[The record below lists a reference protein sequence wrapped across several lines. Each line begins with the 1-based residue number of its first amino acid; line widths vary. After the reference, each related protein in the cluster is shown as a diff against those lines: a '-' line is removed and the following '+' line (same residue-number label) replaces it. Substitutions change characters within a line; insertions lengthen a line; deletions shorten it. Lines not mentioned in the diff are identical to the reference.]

1 MWPHSLSKFRLGLL
15 GVMCLASGPLAN
27 DANADFELAK
37 VCPAGF
43 VLSAE
48 GGCELRTLYDGYSSP
63 HDSGVGGPRAGLP
76 DIRDGFSPEVIDLGR
91 YLFFDPVLSGDN
103 TVACSSCHDPD
114 YGFADGRG
122 RALGINGETLERSAP
137 SLWNIGFFD
146 TLLWDGSKTTL
157 ETQLLGPLYSTN
169 EMGNTPEQ
177 LLVDLSSNEIYLQLF
192 ADAFGTPD
200 IRLNQVYT
208 ALSAFE
214 ASLVSLNSRYD
225 FYAHG
230 IHDSLSPSELEGLNV
245 FRSFVSRCG
254 ECHTPPLFS
263 NQEIAIIG
271 VPEPEGRPFD
281 PGAGATSGI
290 PSQRGGFRVPSLRNI
305 AKTAPY
311 MHQGNFKTLRDTV
324 AFYNGG
330 RGHAVPESENLL
342 IHWHIW
348 EPNLRDEELD
358 RLVDFLHALTDEGFM
373 PVIPERVPSGL
384 APGRARQLEHEY
396 GWGESSQTEQRQQ
409 THSLQMHPLQ
419 MQQQQKHHLQ
429 KHQREQHRKHLTS
442 RAE

>member
-1 MWPHSLSKFRLGLL
+1 MWFLSLSKFGARLLPLL
-15 GVMCLASGPLAN
+15 WLIYATT
-27 DANADFELAK
+27 AK
-37 VCPAGF
+37 SETREFSLVDNCPAGF
-43 VLSAE
+43 KINEQLVCKLDS
-48 GGCELRTLYDGYSSP
+48 LYNHYGSP
-63 HDSGVGGPRAGLP
+63 HNSGVGGPRAGLP
-76 DIRDGFSPEVIDLGR
+76 ELRDGFSPQVIDLGR
-91 YLFFDPVLSGDN
+91 YLFFDPLLSGDN
-103 TVACSSCHDPD
+103 TIACSSCHDPD
-114 YGFADGRG
+114 HGFADGRG
-122 RALGINGETLERSAP
+122 RAVGIKGVSLNRSAP

-146 TLLWDGSKTTL
+146 TLLWDGSKASL
-157 ETQLLGPLYSTN
+157 ETQLLGPLYASN

-177 LLVDLSSNEIYLQLF
+177 LLKDLSSNATYRRLF
-192 ADAFGTPD
+192 SDAFGTPG
-200 IRLNQVYT
+200 INLEQVYT

-214 ASLVSLNSRYD
+214 ASLISLNSRYD

-230 IHDSLSPSELEGLNV
+230 LHNSLSPSELEGLNV

-271 VPEPEGRPFD
+271 VPEPKGRPFD

-290 PSQRGGFRVPSLRNI
+290 PSQHGGFRVPSLRNI

-330 RGHAVPESENLL
+330 RGHAVPKDENLL

-373 PVIPERVPSGL
+373 PRIPERVPSGL
-384 APGRARQLEHEY
+384 TPGRVINRQ
-396 GWGESSQTEQRQQ
+396 
-409 THSLQMHPLQ
+409 
-419 MQQQQKHHLQ
+419 K
-429 KHQREQHRKHLTS
+429 LTS
-442 RAE
+442 RSQ

>member
-1 MWPHSLSKFRLGLL
+1 MCRPMWPHSLSNASLGLL
-15 GVMCLASGPLAN
+15 VVMWLAPVTQANTDFVLA
-27 DANADFELAK
+27 E

-43 VLSAE
+43 VLSADS
-48 GGCELRTLYDGYSSP
+48 GCELRTLYDGYSSP

-76 DIRDGFSPEVIDLGR
+76 DIRDGFSPAVIDLGR

-103 TVACSSCHDPD
+103 TIACSSCHDPD
-114 YGFADGRG
+114 HGFADGRG
-122 RALGINGETLERSAP
+122 RARGINGAILERSAP

-157 ETQLLGPLYSTN
+157 ETQLLGPLYSPN

-177 LLVDLSSNEIYLQLF
+177 LLADLSSNEIYQQLF
-192 ADAFGTPD
+192 ADAFGTPNV
-200 IRLNQVYT
+200 RLDQVYT

-311 MHQGNFKTLRDTV
+311 MHQGNFETLRDTV
-324 AFYNGG
+324 GFYNDG
-330 RGHAVPESENLL
+330 RGHAVPENENLL

-373 PVIPERVPSGL
+373 PAIPERVPSGL
-384 APGRARQLEHEY
+384 TPGRAMHLEQQHGNEERFQQERFRQ
-396 GWGESSQTEQRQQ
+396 
-409 THSLQMHPLQ
+409 SLL
-419 MQQQQKHHLQ
+419 QQKRQ
-429 KHQREQHRKHLTS
+429 VRHQ
-442 RAE
+442 

>member
-1 MWPHSLSKFRLGLL
+1 MVMWLAPVTMANDITTEFS
-15 GVMCLASGPLAN
+15 LAS
-27 DANADFELAK
+27 

-43 VLSAE
+43 VLSDSS
-48 GGCELRTLYDGYSSP
+48 GCELHTLYDGYSSP

-76 DIRDGFSPEVIDLGR
+76 ELRDGFSPKVIDLGR
-91 YLFFDPVLSGDN
+91 YLFFDPLLSGDN
-103 TVACSSCHDPD
+103 TIACSSCHDPD
-114 YGFADGRG
+114 YGFADGLG
-122 RALGINGETLERSAP
+122 RARGINGATLERSAP

-146 TLLWDGSKTTL
+146 TLLWDGSKTSL
-157 ETQLLGPLYSTN
+157 ETQLLGPLYAPN
-169 EMGNTPEQ
+169 EMGNTPEK
-177 LLVDLSSNEIYLQLF
+177 LLSDLSSNATYLQLF
-192 ADAFGTPD
+192 SEAFGTPD
-200 IRLNQVYT
+200 ITLNQVYT

-281 PGAGATSGI
+281 PGAEATSGI
-290 PSQRGGFRVPSLRNI
+290 PGQRGGFRVPSLRNI
-305 AKTAPY
+305 ARTAPY

-330 RGHAVPESENLL
+330 RGHAVPEGEKLL

-358 RLVDFLHALTDEGFM
+358 RLVDFLHALTDEGFL
-373 PVIPERVPSGL
+373 PVIPEQVPSGL
-384 APGRARQLEHEY
+384 TPGRVRQNI
-396 GWGESSQTEQRQQ
+396 QRYSDGPR
-409 THSLQMHPLQ
+409 H
-419 MQQQQKHHLQ
+419 QQQGHQEKH
-429 KHQREQHRKHLTS
+429 REHLTS
-442 RAE
+442 RSQ

>member
-1 MWPHSLSKFRLGLL
+1 VCKLDSLYNHYG
-15 GVMCLASGPLAN
+15 
-27 DANADFELAK
+27 
-37 VCPAGF
+37 
-43 VLSAE
+43 
-48 GGCELRTLYDGYSSP
+48 SP
-63 HDSGVGGPRAGLP
+63 HNSGVGGPRAGLP
-76 DIRDGFSPEVIDLGR
+76 ELRDGFSPQVIDLGR
-91 YLFFDPVLSGDN
+91 YLFFDPLLSGDN
-103 TVACSSCHDPD
+103 TIACSSCHDPD
-114 YGFADGRG
+114 HGFADGRG
-122 RALGINGETLERSAP
+122 RAVGIKGVSLNRSAP

-146 TLLWDGSKTTL
+146 TLLWDGSKASL
-157 ETQLLGPLYSTN
+157 ETQLLGPLYASN

-177 LLVDLSSNEIYLQLF
+177 LLKDLSSNATYRRLF
-192 ADAFGTPD
+192 SDAFGTPG
-200 IRLNQVYT
+200 INLEQVYT

-214 ASLVSLNSRYD
+214 ASLISLNSRYD

-230 IHDSLSPSELEGLNV
+230 LHNSLSPSELEGLNV

-271 VPEPEGRPFD
+271 VPEPKGRPFD

-290 PSQRGGFRVPSLRNI
+290 PSQHGGFRVPSLRNI

-330 RGHAVPESENLL
+330 RGHAVPKDENLL

-373 PVIPERVPSGL
+373 PRIPERVPSGL
-384 APGRARQLEHEY
+384 TPGRVINRQ
-396 GWGESSQTEQRQQ
+396 
-409 THSLQMHPLQ
+409 
-419 MQQQQKHHLQ
+419 K
-429 KHQREQHRKHLTS
+429 LTS
-442 RAE
+442 RSQ